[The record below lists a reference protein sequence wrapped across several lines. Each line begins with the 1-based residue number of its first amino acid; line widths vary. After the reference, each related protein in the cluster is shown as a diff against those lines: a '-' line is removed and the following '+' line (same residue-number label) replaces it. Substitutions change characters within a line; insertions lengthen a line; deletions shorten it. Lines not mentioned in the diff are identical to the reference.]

1 MAYDNVHNPKHY
13 NINGIE
19 AIDVIQSRLTP
30 EEYLG
35 YLKGSKLK
43 YDLRWAFKGN
53 PAEDLNKSGWY
64 QEKILEVLMDED
76 AINPPQLEAMLDRS
90 LED

>member
-1 MAYDNVHNPKHY
+1 MAHDNVNNPKHY

-30 EEYLG
+30 EEFLG
-35 YLKGSKLK
+35 YLKGNKLK

-53 PAEDLNKSGWY
+53 PEEDLGKSGWY
-64 QEKILEVLMDED
+64 QARILEVLKDEE